1 MLKYKSFIIMFITF
15 LIICFVFSSCSYNK
29 KNNNSMLNYQ
39 SGLEQNSTEQS
50 TSDFIQN
57 ETNIEKNTYDLS
69 QLPGS
74 FAVSEGYN
82 VYSKDSGYTEE
93 MCKQQGLE
101 YEKVSQLLS
110 LSSYDVMIIP
120 ATQKYSIDDFKI
132 LIRIKSGKEY
142 YINNLNDLNNKEI
155 NDFATGLVTGFGES
169 KYDIVEGNNKKFIVF
184 NTRISLNELRYA
196 TMLNNKMIYVFAQYN
211 NSITDKQKTALRE
224 IALSI
229 KTD

>member
-1 MLKYKSFIIMFITF
+1 MSFC
-15 LIICFVFSSCSYNK
+15 IICFVLSSCSSYNK
-29 KNNNSMLNYQ
+29 NSMLKKQ
-39 SGLEQNSTEQS
+39 SDLEQITTEQITTDS
-50 TSDFIQN
+50 IQN
-57 ETNIEKNTYDLS
+57 ETHIENNTFNLS

-74 FAVSEGYN
+74 FAVPDGYN
-82 VYSKDSGYTEE
+82 VYSKDSGYTEK
-93 MCKQQGLE
+93 MCKQQGIE
-101 YEKVSQLLS
+101 YEKMSQLLS

-142 YINNLNDLNNKEI
+142 YINNLNDLTNKEI
-155 NDFATGLVTGFGES
+155 NDIATGLVTGFGES

-211 NSITDKQKTALRE
+211 NSITDEQKNALRE

-229 KTD
+229 KSN